1 MRKATRE
8 ITNFGEIVDLIERCD
23 TIRIGI
29 ADDNAPYVV
38 PVSFG
43 YEVCDG
49 TVVVYFHG
57 AMEGRK
63 VDLLQKHPRVCV
75 EADLCH
81 RFVENGSGGITC
93 DYESIIG
100 YGTAEP
106 VYGKEAEKGIRLL
119 VEHCGFPEYKCTQ
132 AVMNITAVYK
142 VKLDEI
148 TGKHRNLDNPNAR

>member
-8 ITNFGEIVDLIERCD
+8 ITDLVQIADLLGRCD

-29 ADDNAPYVV
+29 TDDAAPYVV

-49 TVVVYFHG
+49 SIIVYFHG
-57 AMEGRK
+57 ATEGRK
-63 VDLLQKHPRVCV
+63 VTLLEKHPRICV

-81 RFVENGSGGITC
+81 GFVENGNGGITC

-100 YGTAEP
+100 YGNVEP
-106 VYGKEAEKGIRLL
+106 VCGEEAEKGIRLL

-132 AVMNITAVYK
+132 AVLNITAVYK

-148 TGKHRNLDNPNAR
+148 AGKHRNLNKHTI